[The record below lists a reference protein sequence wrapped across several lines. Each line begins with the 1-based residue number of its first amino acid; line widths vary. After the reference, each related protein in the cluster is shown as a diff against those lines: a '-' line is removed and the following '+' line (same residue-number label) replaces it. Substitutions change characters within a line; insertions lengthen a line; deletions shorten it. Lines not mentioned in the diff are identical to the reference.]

1 MTKTKTIVALAAA
14 VSMTALSAP
23 VGASE
28 GMWTFDNFPMAKVNA
43 ELGTHIDQQWLD
55 RVMSNA
61 VRLSTGCSAS
71 IVSGKALILTNNHCV
86 AGCAQDLS
94 STGHDYFTHG
104 YTATAASEERK
115 CAGMQ
120 AEVLTKIDDVT
131 DRVTAAG
138 KGLTGEALV
147 KARNAV
153 TSQIEQQGCPDTAT
167 TRCQVVDLYHGGQYK
182 LYTYRKYSDVRLVF
196 SPGVQT
202 AFFGGDPDN
211 FNFPRYDLDSAFVR
225 LYENGKPVATP
236 NHLRWNDAAPTAGE
250 AVFVAGNP
258 GGTDRQLTMS
268 QLDTQRTLQLPQTI
282 TELSELR
289 GRLIRFGE
297 ESAENKRIAQE
308 LLFGL
313 ENSYKVYWGRL
324 KALDDPAFA
333 STLAADRNDLR
344 QKVVGVKGKLPA
356 DFGDPWATIDQAQ
369 LQVAAMALP
378 HSFVEGGP
386 PASDLFDYAK
396 TLVRGAEERTKPSAD
411 RLPGYADSQLPLVEK
426 QLLDEKPVYASLEQ
440 QLIEFWLSK
449 SREYLTADS
458 PYTKLL
464 LGNDSPEELS
474 AKLAQSK
481 LGDPAV
487 RKALWDGGMA
497 AIKASDDP
505 MIQYVLRIDPEARK
519 LRTAW
524 NDKVTGPTTEAA
536 EKIAKARFAVYGDS
550 IYPDATFTL
559 RLSYGKIEGWTY
571 NGETVPPFT
580 QFKGLYERATGN
592 APFDLDQRW
601 IDAKNKLN
609 PNTVFDIS
617 TSNDIIGGN
626 SGSPLINAKGE
637 VIGAIFDGNIHS
649 LGGDYGYD
657 PKLNR
662 AVAVSAAAVNE
673 ALRKVYGAGALADEL
688 EKGG

>member
-1 MTKTKTIVALAAA
+1 MKAKLAILAASVA
-14 VSMTALSAP
+14 TLSLSTSA
-23 VGASE
+23 GANE
-28 GMWTFDNFPMAKVNA
+28 GMWTFDNFPIAKANA

-55 RVMSNA
+55 HIRGAA

-71 IVSGKALILTNNHCV
+71 VVSDKGLVLTNNHCV

-94 STGHDYFTHG
+94 SAGHDYFTDG
-104 YTATAASEERK
+104 YFAASATDEKK

-120 AEVLTKIDDVT
+120 AEILTSISDVT

-153 TSQIEQQGCPDTAT
+153 TSTIEQEGCGKDANY
-167 TRCQVVDLYHGGQYK
+167 RCEVVDLYHGGQYK
-182 LYTYRKYSDVRLVF
+182 LYKYRKYSDVRLIF
-196 SPGVQT
+196 SPGFKT

-236 NHLRWNDAAPTAGE
+236 DHLTWNSSTPTAGE
-250 AVFVAGNP
+250 PVFVAGNP

-268 QLDTQRTLQLPQTI
+268 QLATQRTLSLPQTI

-289 GRLIRFGE
+289 GRLIRFSE
-297 ESAENKRIAQE
+297 ESAENKRIAQD

-324 KALDDPAFA
+324 KALDDADFMA
-333 STLAADRNDLR
+333 KIAAQDADLR
-344 QKVVGVKGKLPA
+344 QKVAGVKDKLPA
-356 DFGDPWATIDQAQ
+356 DFGDPWATIDTAQ
-369 LQVAAMALP
+369 QSVAALALP

-396 TLVRGAEERTKPSAD
+396 TLVRGAAEREKPSAD
-411 RLPGYADSQLPLVEK
+411 RLPGFSDSQLPLVEK
-426 QLLDEKPVYASLEQ
+426 ELFDEKPVYPTLEQ
-440 QLIEFWLSK
+440 LTLEFWLSK
-449 SREYLTADS
+449 AREYLTADS
-458 PYTKLL
+458 PYTALL
-464 LGNDSPEELS
+464 LGKDSPEDLS
-474 AKLAQSK
+474 ASLAQSK

-487 RKALWDGGMA
+487 RKALWEGGEK
-497 AIKASDDP
+497 AILASDDP

-519 LRTAW
+519 LRTAY
-524 NDKVTGPTTEAA
+524 NNQVTGPTTDAA

-571 NGETVPPFT
+571 HGDVVPPFT
-580 QFKGLYERATGN
+580 YFKGLYTRATGKP
-592 APFDLDQRW
+592 PFDLDQRW
-601 IDAKNKLN
+601 IAAKDKLN
-609 PNTVFDIS
+609 PDTVFDIS

-626 SGSPLINAKGE
+626 SGSPLIDAKGD

-657 PKLNR
+657 PQLNR
-662 AVAVSAAAVNE
+662 AVAVSAAAVSE
-673 ALRKVYGAGALADEL
+673 ALRKVYGADALVDEL
-688 EKGG
+688 EKGA

>member
-1 MTKTKTIVALAAA
+1 MTMTSKVAALAAA
-14 VSMTALSAP
+14 VSMAALSAP

-28 GMWTFDNFPMAKVNA
+28 GMWTFDNFPIAKVNA
-43 ELGTHIDQQWLD
+43 ELGTHIDQAWLD
-55 RVMSNA
+55 HVMKNA

-71 IVSGKALILTNNHCV
+71 IVSGKALVLTNNHCV
-86 AGCAQDLS
+86 AGCTQNLS
-94 STGHDYFTHG
+94 STEHDYFTHG
-104 YTATAASEERK
+104 YAANSAAEERK

-120 AEVLTKIDDVT
+120 AEILTKISDVT

-153 TSQIEQQGCPDTAT
+153 TAQIEQQGCPDTAT

-225 LYENGKPVATP
+225 LYENGKPVVTP
-236 NHLRWNDAAPTAGE
+236 DHLKWNDSTPKAGE

-258 GGTDRQLTMS
+258 GGTDRQLTMA
-268 QLDTQRTLQLPQTI
+268 QLDTQRRLTLPQTI
-282 TELSELR
+282 TQLSELR
-289 GRLIRFGE
+289 GRMIRFSE

-313 ENSYKVYWGRL
+313 ENAYKVYWGRL
-324 KALDDPAFA
+324 KALDDPEFA
-333 STLAADRNDLR
+333 ARLQADRSDLR
-344 QKVVGVKGKLPA
+344 QKVAGVKGKLPA
-356 DFGDPWATIDQAQ
+356 DFGDPWGTIQGVQDQI
-369 LQVAAMALP
+369 AAMVLP

-386 PASDLFDYAK
+386 PGSDLFDYAR
-396 TLVRGAEERTKPSAD
+396 TLVRGAEERQKPSAD
-411 RLPGYADSQLPLVEK
+411 RLPGFADPQLPLVEK
-426 QLLDEKPVYASLEQ
+426 ELLDEKPVYASLEQ
-440 QLIEFWLSK
+440 QLLEFWLSK
-449 SREYLTADS
+449 AREYLTADS
-458 PYTKLL
+458 PYTRLL
-464 LGNDSPEELS
+464 LGKESPEGLS
-474 AKLAQSK
+474 AALARSK

-497 AIKASDDP
+497 AITASDDP

-524 NDKVTGPTTEAA
+524 NEKVTGPTTEAA

-571 NGETVPPFT
+571 NGDTVPPFT
-580 QFKGLYERATGN
+580 YFKGLYERATGN
-592 APFDLDQRW
+592 PPFDLDQRW
-601 IDAKNKLN
+601 VAAKGKLN
-609 PNTVFDIS
+609 PDTVFDIS
-617 TSNDIIGGN
+617 SSNDIIGGN
-626 SGSPLINAKGE
+626 SGSPLINAQGE

-662 AVAVSAAAVNE
+662 AVSVSAAAVNE
-673 ALRKVYGAGALADEL
+673 ALRKVYGATALADEL
-688 EKGG
+688 EKGA